1 MGDTSERRPSVAG
14 APKLELRDVAKT
26 FAMQRGRVYNALA
39 GVSLTIREGEFVCVV
54 GPSGSG
60 KTTLL
65 SVMAGLTAPSA
76 GEILVDGEPVR
87 GPGRDLGVVFQQD
100 AIFPWR
106 TVIRNV
112 EYGLEVAGVPKQE
125 RRERIQRYIELVG
138 LEEFVDFFPKELSG
152 GMKKRVALATVF
164 ANDPAV
170 LFMDEPFGSL
180 DYSSKAA
187 LQHELLKIWSMTR
200 KTTVFVTHDVEEAV
214 FLADRVLVIRD
225 GLVHRDFPVALPR
238 PRTEETRAS
247 AELSDLRR
255 QLLHIVESP
264 PDRSL
269 SAA

>member
-1 MGDTSERRPSVAG
+1 MADTPERRPSRAG
-14 APKLELRDVAKT
+14 APKLELRDVEKS
-26 FAMQRGRVYNALA
+26 FATQRGRVYNALA
-39 GVSLTIREGEFVCVV
+39 GVSVSIAEGEFVCVV

-65 SVMAGLTAPSA
+65 SVMAGLVAPSA
-76 GEILVDGEPVR
+76 GEILVDGRPVS
-87 GPGRDLGVVFQQD
+87 GPGPDRGVVFQQD

-112 EYGLEVAGVPKQE
+112 EYGLEMSGMAKKE
-125 RRERIQRYIELVG
+125 RREAVRRYIELVG

-170 LFMDEPFGSL
+170 LLMDEPFGSL
-180 DYSSKAA
+180 DYGSKAA

-225 GLVHRDFPVALPR
+225 GQVQTDFPVPLPR

-247 AELSDLRR
+247 AELAELRR
-255 QLLHIVESP
+255 ELLHIVEQGAP
-264 PDRSL
+264 
-269 SAA
+269 AANAA